1 MFVADT
7 TRRRVRT
14 APLSLFAL
22 LVGEGMPTAVALE
35 RTAESTVG
43 ACRRAFAATARSIEN
58 GVEPSEAFIALG
70 VGRAYAAVFAS
81 AIDSGRLSRA
91 VAAFVE
97 MRTLLDRAIRSI
109 LIAMAYPCAIIV
121 AMTVGLAFLRF
132 ELIPHIATIAFVDE
146 ATLLIVSHRVNAVL
160 RTTAWL
166 AVLTAGVALTSGI
179 ESRVRYAI
187 PGIGP
192 VLCAVDL
199 HGSFFVLSELIT
211 DGVPF
216 DRALGDASYAARTAP
231 MRHRLFALARDLQ
244 CGRSLVEAIDALP
257 VPRSVR
263 YWIAAAERSG
273 NSAACAERLVVA
285 GVSSVSNAI
294 PVVERV
300 TEYGS
305 IVIVGGVLIFIAVA
319 IVGPLLD
326 AITAFDGLMF

>member
-1 MFVADT
+1 MFVADK

-22 LVGEGMPTAVALE
+22 LVGEGMPTVVALE
-35 RTAESTVG
+35 RTAESTAG
-43 ACRRAFAATARSIEN
+43 ASRRAFVTAARSIEN

-109 LIAMAYPCAIIV
+109 LMAVAYPCAIIF
-121 AMTVGLAFLRF
+121 AMTVGLGFLRF
-132 ELIPHIATIAFVDE
+132 ALIPHIATIAFVDD
-146 ATLLIVSHRVNAVL
+146 ATLLIVSRRVTAVL
-160 RTTAWL
+160 RTTAFL
-166 AVLTAGVALTSGI
+166 GVFAVIAALVSGI
-179 ESRVRYAI
+179 DSRVRYAI
-187 PGIGP
+187 PGVGP
-192 VLCAVDL
+192 ILCAVDL

-216 DRALGDASYAARTAP
+216 DRALCDASYAARTAV
-231 MRHRLFALARDLQ
+231 MRQRLFALAQDLQ
-244 CGRSLVEAIDALP
+244 CGRPLVEAIDALP

-273 NSAACAERLVVA
+273 NSVACAERLVVA
-285 GVSSVSNAI
+285 GVSSVSNTI

-300 TEYGS
+300 TESGS

-326 AITAFDGLMF
+326 AITAFGNLMF